1 MHCKPGKLQRY
12 SRACA
17 KFYVVDIYRF
27 YSDLRRV
34 LLPQQQPVSKGLFA
48 DEQAGFSM
56 GEKKAGKPA
65 KVRDMKLDGQA

>member
-1 MHCKPGKLQRY
+1 LY
-12 SRACA
+12 
-17 KFYVVDIYRF
+17 
-27 YSDLRRV
+27 LRRV

-48 DEQAGFSM
+48 GEQAGFSM

>member
-1 MHCKPGKLQRY
+1 M
-12 SRACA
+12 
-17 KFYVVDIYRF
+17 
-27 YSDLRRV
+27 

-48 DEQAGFSM
+48 GEQVGYSL